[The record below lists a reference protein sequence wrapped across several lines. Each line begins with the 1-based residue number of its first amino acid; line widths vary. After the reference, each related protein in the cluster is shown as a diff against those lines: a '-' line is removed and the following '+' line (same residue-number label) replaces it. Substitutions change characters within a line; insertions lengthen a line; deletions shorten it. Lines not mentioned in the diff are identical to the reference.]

1 MSFLI
6 KNDELLEKYNEIWE
20 KVRNSVKKELDNVPV
35 YNEICLKNKIKS
47 YNGRINTNFCN
58 NIIPKEGSQ
67 CICLS
72 VINFYQ
78 FCF

>member
-1 MSFLI
+1 MKFG
-6 KNDELLEKYNEIWE
+6 KKLEI
-20 KVRNSVKKELDNVPV
+20 VSKKNVPV